1 MSARQ
6 PICTCVSYG
15 CDKKETTD
23 ERGNPIRGKRLGIQ
37 EYWEHRRGEKRLK
50 YMREAGSPDRRQTG
64 SNAPP
69 NTTTSPQT
77 THCAGEPVGTQA
89 WASQEDEL
97 ARSLEDCLSVFRSGL
112 LHDIRIEGLVF
123 WEPSKEDDLRPPPP
137 LQRLAKANTQF
148 LEYREWIKKMLIDCQ
163 NLDCGTFERCRSI
176 RDQLLH
182 DIQNE
187 WIKLDDLQLR
197 AWQMASQNDRSVPTP
212 SGPGPTV
219 SDFGSTSTRVID
231 TSPHFEMPLFSSDV
245 QPVVVVA
252 HILVAVMHIASGL
265 SLRDCAQLLF
275 TIQLL
280 ISLMVEDFRATDGQ
294 GKYLAKSVPS
304 DARTVIR
311 RLALQPSSRVFVCC
325 PKCSACYPDDG
336 PDSYPEMCSSKH
348 PFTQRICGRRLRK
361 TRIIR
366 GGQYHTPVR
375 RYFYHAFNDWL
386 GQMLCRPG
394 MEDMMDRD
402 TSPLSGGVMEDI
414 WDAPG
419 LYEIPGADG
428 HPFICKRADNEG

>member
-1 MSARQ
+1 
-6 PICTCVSYG
+6 
-15 CDKKETTD
+15 
-23 ERGNPIRGKRLGIQ
+23 
-37 EYWEHRRGEKRLK
+37 GEKRLK

-294 GKYLAKSVPS
+294 GSLCSPLLESLSAVQS
-304 DARTVIR
+304 ARLVI
-311 RLALQPSSRVFVCC
+311 LTMDPTHT
-325 PKCSACYPDDG
+325 PKCARQNIHLLNESAVG
-336 PDSYPEMCSSKH
+336 ASEKH
-348 PFTQRICGRRLRK
+348 GLFAVVNTI
-361 TRIIR
+361 
-366 GGQYHTPVR
+366 
-375 RYFYHAFNDWL
+375 
-386 GQMLCRPG
+386 
-394 MEDMMDRD
+394 
-402 TSPLSGGVMEDI
+402 PLSVATFTTRSTIGWGRCYAV
-414 WDAPG
+414 PG
-419 LYEIPGADG
+419 W
-428 HPFICKRADNEG
+428 RT